1 VKTHV
6 DAINSG
12 IVPYLENAMMT
23 LAQSENS
30 ASVQKAAYHFNE
42 HLAQQVSLP
51 TDTLQEPLDV
61 HTACKREAIAVLMEL
76 SFKDDNQE
84 LQKRLVVIN
93 FSFYPSRPL
102 PFCNEA

>member
-30 ASVQKAAYHFNE
+30 VAVQKSAYHFSE
-42 HLAQQVSLP
+42 HMAQQVSLP
-51 TDTLQEPLDV
+51 TDRGATGCAHSLQEGSHCCL
-61 HTACKREAIAVLMEL
+61 HGAL
-76 SFKDDNQE
+76 
-84 LQKRLVVIN
+84 LQG
-93 FSFYPSRPL
+93 
-102 PFCNEA
+102 